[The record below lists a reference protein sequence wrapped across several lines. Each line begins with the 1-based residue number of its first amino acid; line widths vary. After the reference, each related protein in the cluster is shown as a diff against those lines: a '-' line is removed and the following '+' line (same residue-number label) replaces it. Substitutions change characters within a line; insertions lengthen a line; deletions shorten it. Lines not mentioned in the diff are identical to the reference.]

1 MTGRPLLRALSA
13 LSLHKIGQITGA
25 LAFAVLIPRSLGP
38 ELFGQL
44 SFVLALSLLLHMVGD
59 LGSLDIMGR
68 FVPGWAQEGAA
79 GRRRIGGL
87 VWQLTWARLGLGVFI
102 TLALVG
108 GGEWLAPWLGPGRAA
123 LVGLGVALRLLS
135 WAPYHLSFGL
145 NRMGRWAIELSW
157 RQWAMIPC
165 LLVGR
170 RWGLDGLLVGLVM
183 AEAVFLAPGVFWLRP
198 YGRPPWP
205 AWAALRPYVRFGL
218 GFFLANVLVVLLYR
232 SGPVLLEVLTRDTV
246 AVGYLGLA
254 LSLYMLLITIIGQYL
269 TAFVPSL
276 ALLTTRGQMTEARRR
291 LERVIHHATLA
302 MGALLLGLGLLIE
315 PLAPLLFGPDF
326 GPVGRLFLLLSLAL
340 PLQPLVSAG
349 RGAAAAFGR
358 PRVALAAMTVGL
370 AVGLAAGLLLIPAY
384 AATGAGLALVL
395 GVLATAVTL
404 LRVGRDWLRPPWRS
418 VVLAALPLVL
428 VFLPSPPSLPAA
440 LALMAPALAA
450 YLLVLLLGRG
460 LTPTELW
467 RWVPFRNDS
476 GRSP

>member
-1 MTGRPLLRALSA
+1 MTGRPLLRAFSA

-38 ELFGQL
+38 ELFGRL

-68 FVPGWAQEGAA
+68 FVPGWAQEGPA
-79 GRRRIGGL
+79 GRRRIGEL
-87 VWQLTWARLGLGVFI
+87 VWQLTWARLGLGVLI

-108 GGEWLAPWLGPGRAA
+108 GGEHLAPWLGPDRAA

-145 NRMGRWAIELSW
+145 HRLGRWAVELSW

-165 LLVGR
+165 LLLGR
-170 RWGLDGLLVGLVM
+170 RWGLDGLLVGLVV
-183 AEAVFLAPGVFWLRP
+183 AEAVFVAPGLFWLRP
-198 YGRPPWP
+198 YGRPSRP
-205 AWAALRPYVRFGL
+205 AWSELQPYLRFGL

-276 ALLTTRGQMTEARRR
+276 ALLVTRGQTAEARRR
-291 LERVIHHATLA
+291 LEQVIHHGTLA
-302 MGALLLGLGLLIE
+302 MGVLLIGLGLLIE
-315 PLAPLLFGPDF
+315 PLAPLFFGSDF
-326 GPVGRLFLLLSLAL
+326 GPVGRLFLVLSLAL

-370 AVGLAAGLLLIPAY
+370 AAGLAAGLFLIPAY
-384 AATGAGLALVL
+384 GATGAALALVL
-395 GVLATAVTL
+395 GVLATAGTL
-404 LRVGRDWLRPPWRS
+404 LLAGRAWLSPPWRS
-418 VVLAALPLVL
+418 LAMAMLPLVL
-428 VFLPSPPSLPAA
+428 VFLPPLPSLPTA
-440 LALMAPALAA
+440 LALMAPALAV
-450 YLLVLLLGRG
+450 YLLLLVLARALSLTEVRQWFGLLR
-460 LTPTELW
+460 P
-467 RWVPFRNDS
+467 
-476 GRSP
+476 